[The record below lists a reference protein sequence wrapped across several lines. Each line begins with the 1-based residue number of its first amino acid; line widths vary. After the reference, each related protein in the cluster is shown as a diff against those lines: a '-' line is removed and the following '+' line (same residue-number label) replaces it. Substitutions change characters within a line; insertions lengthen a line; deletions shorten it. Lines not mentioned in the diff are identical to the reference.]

1 MPKIIFTVTND
12 LTYDR
17 RMLRIGSSLAKAGY
31 EVMLVG
37 RVSNNSQPFKNQ
49 YIKHKRFKL
58 FFNKGKLFYIEYNL
72 RLFIWLLFQRFDIV
86 CGVDLDTIVPCY
98 WASILSRPVVMK
110 RNASRGG
117 KTCVYDAHELFSEVP
132 EVISRPR
139 IHQFWLGVERYIVPK
154 IKHQYTV
161 SQSIVEEFKSRY
173 NVDFQLI
180 RNLPF
185 RQISVLPIT
194 LHPSPILLYQGALN
208 EGRGIET
215 AIEAMQHIENAELW
229 LVGEGDL
236 SEMLRGSVRE
246 KGLEQKVKFLGYITP
261 DKLHDITLQATIG
274 LNIPENKGL
283 SYYYSL
289 PNKFLDYIQAELPQ
303 ISVDWVEFQRLNDE
317 YDVALLIPKT
327 DIDTVV
333 HAIKH
338 LLDDSVYYHQLKENC
353 RKAAEVLCWEEE
365 EKKLIAF
372 YENL

>member
-17 RMLRIGSSLAKAGY
+17 RMLRIGTSLAKAGY

-37 RVSNNSQPFKNQ
+37 RALNNSQPFQNQ
-49 YIKHKRFKL
+49 YIKHKRFRL
-58 FFNKGKLFYIEYNL
+58 FFNKGKLFYLEYNI

-98 WASILSRPVVMK
+98 WASIIK
-110 RNASRGG
+110 RNKR
-117 KTCVYDAHELFSEVP
+117 CVYDAHELFSEVP

-139 IHQFWLGVERYIVPK
+139 IHQFWLVVERYIVPK
-154 IKHQYTV
+154 IKYSYTV

-185 RQISVLPIT
+185 RQPSISPIT
-194 LHPSPILLYQGALN
+194 NHPSPILLYQGALN

-215 AIEAMQHIENAELW
+215 AIEAMQYIENAELW

-236 SEMLRGSVRE
+236 SQILRGSVRDKKME
-246 KGLEQKVKFLGYITP
+246 HKVKFLGYITP
-261 DKLHDITLQATIG
+261 DTLHDITLQATIG

-289 PNKFLDYIQAELPQ
+289 PNKFLDYIQAGVPQ
-303 ISVDWVEFQRLNDE
+303 ISVDWIEFQRLNDE
-317 YDVALLIPKT
+317 YTVALLIPNT
-327 DIDTVV
+327 GVDTVIA
-333 HAIKH
+333 AIKR
-338 LLDDSVYYHQLKENC
+338 LLDDKVYYQQLTENC
-353 RKAAEVLCWEEE
+353 RKAARELCWEEE
-365 EKKLIAF
+365 EKKLIDF
-372 YENL
+372 YNNF